1 MPAPAPLSKSQVNK
15 AGRKLADFR
24 RSGVQA
30 QDLDP
35 DEIAE
40 LTDALKVVQAW
51 RATFST
57 PLTKVRMG
65 LASFISTTGVEASLG
80 QRHKRVRR
88 IIGKLARPGPTMALA
103 RMQDVGGCRVVLPTL
118 AELRK
123 FEEHL
128 RGVWSEQIRY
138 ENNYIDEPA
147 ESGYRAQHYVVLRD
161 DRLIEIQLRTEKQ
174 HEWADFVEGLGRRLG
189 SEFKAGEGPAEV
201 LRLLRIA
208 ADLMAWEELGEEP
221 PQDLVGEYDD
231 ARRAARP
238 FLR

>member
-1 MPAPAPLSKSQVNK
+1 MPGPTALSKTKVNK

-24 RSGVQA
+24 RSGRRTE
-30 QDLDP
+30 DLDP
-35 DEIAE
+35 DELDE
-40 LTDALKVVQAW
+40 LVGALEVIQAW

-65 LASFISTTGVEASLG
+65 LASFINTTGVEAALG
-80 QRHKRVRR
+80 QRHKRVPR

-118 AELRK
+118 GDLRK
-123 FEEHL
+123 FEKHL
-128 RGVWSEQIRY
+128 RGVWRKQIRY
-138 ENNYIDEPA
+138 ENDYIEEPA
-147 ESGYRAQHYVVLRD
+147 ESGYRAQHVVVLRD

-174 HEWADFVEGLGRRLG
+174 HEWADYVEGLGRRLG
-189 SEFKAGEGPAEV
+189 FELKAGEGPDAV

-208 ADLMAWEELGEEP
+208 ADLMVWEELGEEP
-221 PQDLVGEYDD
+221 PQDLLGEYDD
-231 ARRAARP
+231 ARRAARS